1 VDWRTTA
8 DFKVPGPVGAADAG
22 IALLLKAE
30 RLRGYYW
37 IKVIAPLVLIV
48 AMSWAVFWIDPK
60 DTGTK
65 ISITIT
71 AMLTLIAFRFAIGT
85 NLPAISY
92 LTRMDVLI
100 LLSTIL
106 VYASLV
112 AVLTTAAY
120 SRKGNHERA
129 KRIDRISRWGF
140 PLFFIASGVV
150 SMGLPT

>member
-1 VDWRTTA
+1 
-8 DFKVPGPVGAADAG
+8 
-22 IALLLKAE
+22 
-30 RLRGYYW
+30 
-37 IKVIAPLVLIV
+37 
-48 AMSWAVFWIDPK
+48 
-60 DTGTK
+60 
-65 ISITIT
+65 
-71 AMLTLIAFRFAIGT
+71 
-85 NLPAISY
+85 
-92 LTRMDVLI
+92 MDVLI